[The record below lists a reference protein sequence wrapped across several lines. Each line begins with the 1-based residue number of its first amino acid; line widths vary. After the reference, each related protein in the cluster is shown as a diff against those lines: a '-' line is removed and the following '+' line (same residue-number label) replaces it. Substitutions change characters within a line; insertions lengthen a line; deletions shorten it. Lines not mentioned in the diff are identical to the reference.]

1 MPFEERNAVELRNEF
16 IDRWISERE
25 TITELCEWFGI
36 SRKTGYK
43 WIERYDGGG
52 REGLADRSRAP
63 HHHPQ
68 QMEAESA
75 AAILAARQQYPSWG
89 ARKLRKLLGD
99 QKPEQAW
106 PAASS
111 IGELLKREGLIVAR
125 RKRRRTPP
133 YTQPL
138 AHAQAANQVWCAD
151 FKGWFR
157 CLDGMRCDPL
167 TITDA
172 YSRYLLRCRAVAKTD
187 GLHVRAIFEA
197 VFRECGLPE
206 AIRTDNGSPFA
217 SPAPGGLSR
226 LSMWWLKLG
235 IRHERI
241 EPGCPG
247 QNGRHERMHRTL
259 KAETASPAEANMGRQ
274 QARFLRFEREY
285 NELRPHQALGYR
297 KPAELYVGSVRRYP
311 RRLPELEYPAGVHL
325 RKISQ
330 QGSLKWKCQRTFLSQ
345 VLARETV
352 GLLEVDDELFEVY
365 YGPVM
370 LGWFDGRH
378 PTFVAEAQRKQ
389 RRRDHVDNVKG

>member
-1 MPFEERNAVELRNEF
+1 MPFEERNAMEGRNEF
-16 IDRWISERE
+16 IDRWSGKQE
-25 TITELCEWFGI
+25 TIKDLCEWFGI

-43 WIERYDGGG
+43 WIHRYDEGG
-52 REGLADRSRAP
+52 REALADRSRAP

-68 QMEAESA
+68 QIETKRA
-75 AAILAARQQYPSWG
+75 AAIIGARQQHPSWG
-89 ARKLRKLLGD
+89 ARKLLNLLEE
-99 QKPEQAW
+99 QKPLQNW

-125 RKRRRTPP
+125 RKRQRTPP

-138 AHAQAANQVWCAD
+138 AHAQAPNQVWCAD

-157 CLDGMRCDPL
+157 CQDGERCDPL

-172 YSRYLLRCRAVAKTD
+172 YSRYLLRCRVVGKTD
-187 GLHVRAIFEA
+187 GIHVRGIFEA

-206 AIRTDNGSPFA
+206 AIRTDNGAPFA

-241 EPGCPG
+241 EPGCPE

-259 KAETASPAEANMGRQ
+259 KAETANPPAANVGRQ
-274 QARFLRFEREY
+274 QVRFLEFEREY
-285 NELRPHQALGYR
+285 NELRPHQALSYQ
-297 KPAELYVGSVRRYP
+297 KPAELYVGSLRRYP
-311 RRLPELEYPAGVHL
+311 VRLPELEYPSGVHL
-325 RKISQ
+325 RRISQ
-330 QGSLKWKCQRTFLSQ
+330 QGSLKWKCERTFLSQ

-352 GLLEVDDELFEVY
+352 GLLEVEEELFEVY

-378 PTFVAEAQRKQ
+378 ATFVAEALHKK
-389 RRRDHVDNVKG
+389 RRRPH